1 MVDFIPLY
9 FHSIVL
15 FPHPLGTDGSQELQR
30 RHGNLRDLIGGVP
43 GHCEIDMILT
53 NTDISPSLS
62 LSVMCIWYIYK
73 YIYTIWIYNYIQYIY
88 IQYIYTY
95 NIYIYRLH
103 IFICTIYIYTYVG
116 VVYIIYVYCIIYIYM
131 YIFII
136 SDVLCQQYRNTTQA
150 ITSLSVYIYI
160 YPTNAR

>member
-62 LSVMCIWYIYK
+62 LY
-73 YIYTIWIYNYIQYIY
+73 
-88 IQYIYTY
+88 
-95 NIYIYRLH
+95 L
-103 IFICTIYIYTYVG
+103 
-116 VVYIIYVYCIIYIYM
+116 
-131 YIFII
+131 
-136 SDVLCQQYRNTTQA
+136 
-150 ITSLSVYIYI
+150 
-160 YPTNAR
+160 